1 MSEKEK
7 GTLKKAFFYSFGQIS
22 DQTAYQSFI
31 LLVFTFYFAVVQ
43 IDIWLITLGYIIW
56 SIWNM
61 FNDPLIGYLSDRTHT
76 RWGRR
81 LPYIIVFF
89 VPLALIM
96 YFLFT
101 PPLPIGPANQ
111 VGNFFYFLMII
122 IVFELFYT
130 AFSLNYTS
138 LFPEIFLSKKERTKG
153 NNVRQIFT
161 IISLIFAFI
170 LPGLIISDFSAPTA
184 AALQEYQLFGIVAG
198 IIVVIGII
206 IFLLF
211 GPRERPEFSGD
222 YKEAFSLFKTIKFCL
237 KSKSFRFFVIAT
249 LCNWFVFGMLPTI
262 IPLYAKFVLNETDAF
277 MASLLLG
284 VAFLS
289 ATIFVTILWRPI
301 VRRIG
306 NRKAWMISMATWILS
321 LFPLMFIWELTQ
333 GMIVFFLLGIGLSG
347 SLYIIDLIVADI
359 VDEDELATGMRR
371 EAGYYGVNALIIR
384 FSNVLVILAI
394 GIIFDTVG
402 WKTFDEGV
410 DPSQVAFGLRALVFI
425 FPAIALAIGIL
436 AIYKYPLHG
445 ERLRNVQ
452 EKVKELHEQKR
463 ARV

>member
-1 MSEKEK
+1 MSEKEN

-31 LLVFTFYFAVVQ
+31 LLVFTFYFAVVR
-43 IDIWLITLGYIIW
+43 IDMWLITLGYLIW
-56 SIWNM
+56 SVWNM
-61 FNDPLIGYLSDRTHT
+61 FNDPIIGYLSDRTHT
-76 RWGRR
+76 RLGRR

-111 VGNFFYFLMII
+111 VGNFFYFLII
-122 IVFELFYT
+122 IIIFELFYT

-170 LPGLIISDFSAPTA
+170 LPGLIISDYSDPTP
-184 AALQEYQLFGIVAG
+184 AALQEYQLFGIIAG
-198 IIVVIGII
+198 IIVVVGIL

-211 GPRERPEFSGD
+211 GPRERPEFSED
-222 YKEAFSLFKTIKFCL
+222 YKVAFSLFKTIKFCL
-237 KSKSFRFFVIAT
+237 KSKSFRFYVICE

-277 MASLLLG
+277 MASILLG
-284 VAFLS
+284 MAFLS

-306 NRKAWMISMATWILS
+306 NRKAWMISMAIWILTLS
-321 LFPLMFIWELTQ
+321 PLMIIGDLIL
-333 GMIVFFLLGIGLSG
+333 GMIVFFLVGIGLSG
-347 SLYIIDLIVADI
+347 SLYIIDLVVADI

-371 EAGYYGVNALIIR
+371 EAGYYGVNALILR
-384 FSNVLVILAI
+384 FSNILVILAI
-394 GIIFDTVG
+394 STIFSTVG
-402 WKTFDEGV
+402 WKTFDPTV
-410 DPSQVAFGLRALVFI
+410 DPSQVAFGLRALIFI

-436 AIYKYPLHG
+436 ALYKYPLDG
-445 ERLRNVQ
+445 ERLSNVQ
-452 EKVKELHEQKR
+452 EKLKELHEQKK

>member
-43 IDIWLITLGYIIW
+43 IDIWLITLGYTIW

-222 YKEAFSLFKTIKFCL
+222 YKDAFSLFKTIKFCL

-347 SLYIIDLIVADI
+347 SLYIIDLVVADI

-402 WKTFDEGV
+402 WKTFDPTV
-410 DPSQVAFGLRALVFI
+410 DPSQVAFGLRALIFI

>member
-153 NNVRQIFT
+153 NNIRQIFT
-161 IISLIFAFI
+161 IVSLIFAFI

-222 YKEAFSLFKTIKFCL
+222 YKDAFSLFKTIKFCL